1 MLGLQEAVE
10 LDAKSLMS
18 DAAGEGQSA
27 LAAWQA
33 EVQAALEEAHQAHH
47 DTAGP
52 SPSATGGEGRWE
64 LLAGTRVWLATCL
77 PATAA

>member
-1 MLGLQEAVE
+1 VLGLQEAVE
-10 LDAKSLMS
+10 LDAKNLMS

-52 SPSATGGEGRWE
+52 SAAGGAGCWE
-64 LLAGTRVWLATCL
+64 LLAGTRVWLAICL
-77 PATAA
+77 PTTAA